1 MLALLLGIITFL
13 GLLWVKRVT
22 SGKLRCN
29 IFSAAVAAALFV
41 GIILGG
47 SYFIFV
53 VVYRPGS
60 SALAIS
66 SFLFLAFGLVPLT
79 SAITLLLGKRL
90 IPFFKIRT
98 DDILS
103 CAGYL
108 TAWTFVALTLVS
120 ILKAL
125 GFLFLCLL
133 LGGGM
138 PRPITRVSN
147 DQYYYH

>member
-53 VVYRPGS
+53 VVYR
-60 SALAIS
+60 
-66 SFLFLAFGLVPLT
+66 
-79 SAITLLLGKRL
+79 
-90 IPFFKIRT
+90 
-98 DDILS
+98 
-103 CAGYL
+103 
-108 TAWTFVALTLVS
+108 
-120 ILKAL
+120 
-125 GFLFLCLL
+125 
-133 LGGGM
+133 
-138 PRPITRVSN
+138 
-147 DQYYYH
+147 